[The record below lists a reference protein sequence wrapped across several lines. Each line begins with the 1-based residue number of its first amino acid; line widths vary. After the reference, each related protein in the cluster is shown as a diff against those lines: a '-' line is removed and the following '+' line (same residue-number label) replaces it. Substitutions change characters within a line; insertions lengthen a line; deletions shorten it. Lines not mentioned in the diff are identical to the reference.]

1 MEGQL
6 LLLQELD
13 LLQFLLEL
21 LVLELS
27 LLVDALGREAHAQ
40 ASAAAPPA
48 DRRAWEDRLPT
59 AEERATLDVTPGGG
73 TRLVRRQQGAE
84 SGQGLDG
91 GPPACQTS

>member
-21 LVLELS
+21 LVLELP

-48 DRRAWEDRLPT
+48 ERRVWEDRLPM
-59 AEERATLDVTPGGG
+59 AEERATRRDPGGG

-91 GPPACQTS
+91 GLPACQTS